1 MYRIG
6 LSKLVLQVYRAY
18 EKKGLFGLLNV
29 TSLKYVMLCCA
40 IEKDSKRLHSVYDT
54 LSPKR
59 KNSIVLNCSFV
70 ISIIIHSNLYSMSL
84 VIE

>member
-40 IEKDSKRLHSVYDT
+40 IEKDSKLLHSVYDT

-59 KNSIVLNCSFV
+59 KNSIVLNCNYI
-70 ISIIIHSNLYSMSL
+70 ISIIIHSNIDTMSL
-84 VIE
+84 NME